1 MTELGQM
8 NISSVTTFKKRAEVI
23 YDENL
28 SAYVKLVLRRPFA
41 KIIVS
46 VITVLHDPALTLGLP
61 GLLRGR
67 RTFIETHCAYGGIED
82 KHT

>member
-1 MTELGQM
+1 MHYFMTELGQM
-8 NISSVTTFKKRAEVI
+8 KLSSVTTFKKRAEVI

-46 VITVLHDPALTLGLP
+46 ATT
-61 GLLRGR
+61 
-67 RTFIETHCAYGGIED
+67 
-82 KHT
+82 